1 MPPCCGLYRK
11 IACVGHE
18 NLGRHESASVFGCT
32 KKTARVSKERR
43 AAIAGKIII
52 VVLTFGLDDVQQA
65 AKGSRR
71 SGGHVVISGLHEYPY
86 RAALFAV
93 CLDAAD
99 LGDYKKPFLLFGLTF
114 IKKSGSQG

>member
-1 MPPCCGLYRK
+1 MTGTLWPGQERS
-11 IACVGHE
+11 
-18 NLGRHESASVFGCT
+18 RST
-32 KKTARVSKERR
+32 KKYVREPKGTRTP
-43 AAIAGKIII
+43 IAGKIII

-71 SGGHVVISGLHEYPY
+71 SGCHVVISGLHEYPY

-114 IKKSGSQG
+114 IKKPWAQGRAPVNQMSRF